1 VNCYQKKK
9 GIIGMLQEQRGAM
22 KMKLVV
28 TAASTAVLVLLAGVF
43 FALRGNDPAKP
54 ELGDQKTLIFT
65 MNWYAQAE
73 LGGFIQAVEEGFYK
87 NEGLNVEIRQGN
99 AQLSGPTLLVSG
111 GTDFFVGSGFEAVKS
126 VEQGIPVVAV
136 AALFQKDPQVLI
148 AHPNA
153 GHDKLE
159 DLKGKPIMVSASAN
173 TSYWPFLAGKFGYT
187 DSQKRPYAFN
197 IAPFLADPQAIQQ
210 GYGTSEPY
218 TIEKTLGKKPNVF
231 YLADHGYLPYANT
244 IETTRENVEKRPEM
258 VRKFVSA
265 TIKGWESYLK
275 NPQPAFAAIRK
286 MNPEMSVE
294 LMNFGFQQIKDM
306 GLVDSGDAK
315 TLGVGAM
322 THARWKAFHQ
332 SLIDGKLF
340 SENLDIGKAYTL
352 DFLPSK
358 AM

>member
-1 VNCYQKKK
+1 
-9 GIIGMLQEQRGAM
+9 MLQEQPEAKKFRFIMIVANA
-22 KMKLVV
+22 LI
-28 TAASTAVLVLLAGVF
+28 LLLLAGAYFVY
-43 FALRGNDPAKP
+43 APPKTPKP
-54 ELGDQKTLIFT
+54 EVGEQKTLIFT

-73 LGGFIQAVEEGFYK
+73 LGGFIQAAESGFYK
-87 NEGLNVEIRQGN
+87 EVGLDVEIRQGN
-99 AQLSGPTLLVSG
+99 AQLNGPTLLVSG

-148 AHPNA
+148 SHPNV

-173 TSYWPFLAGKFGYT
+173 TSYWPFLAGKFGFT
-187 DSQKRPYAFN
+187 DDQKRPYAFN

-275 NPQPAFAAIRK
+275 DPKPAFAAIKR
-286 MNPEMSVE
+286 MNPEMSDE
-294 LMNFGFQQIKDM
+294 LMNFGYRQIKEM

-315 TLGVGAM
+315 NLGIGAM

-332 SLIDGKLF
+332 SLIEGKLF
-340 SENLDIGKAYTL
+340 PENLPIEKAYTL
-352 DFLPSK
+352 DFLPAKS
-358 AM
+358 M